1 MRRADLALYKCKLQ
15 LLQFG
20 LLDEAKYIDDITAK
34 TKNIADI
41 DPVDSE
47 DDSADTAH
55 MEKVIIMREKYTEQ
69 AIRKH
74 KLATVDI
81 RKGKHEGASEA
92 RREVIK
98 AFLKDMVKNRICQTC
113 KGISPNYRKDR
124 FVKIFEKSLSAK
136 DAAKMAQGRFKMEDA
151 LTIRIKEKNATKKKA
166 HETDE
171 GIADVDLS
179 PDEDDVGLEEEEEDA
194 EEDEGDGE
202 DLDENGD
209 VVMTDAATKSRK
221 SATKVAP
228 PQRYVTSIEVLAR
241 LSLLFEKEQEMIS
254 LLYNSRPQTKLSKPI
269 TADSFFLQVILVPPN
284 KYRPEARQGDG
295 GIAEAQ
301 ENSLYK
307 MILSASTK
315 VAQIHRELTNRPT
328 PGEDAVPPRRRD
340 ISELHE
346 ACVALQ
352 DCVNSMIDKDRNP
365 IRGAAGKR
373 NEDGIK
379 QKLEKKEG
387 LFRKNMM

>member
-1 MRRADLALYKCKLQ
+1 MRRADLGLYKCKLR

-20 LLDEAKYIDDITAK
+20 LLDEAKYIDDISAK
-34 TKNIADI
+34 TKNIPDVE
-41 DPVDSE
+41 PVDSE

-55 MEKVIIMREKYTEQ
+55 MEKVILMREKYTEQ

-74 KLATVDI
+74 KLATADI

-136 DAAKMAQGRFKMEDA
+136 DAAKMAQGHFKIEDA
-151 LTIRIKEKNATKKKA
+151 LTIRIKEKNATKKKV

-171 GIADVDLS
+171 GVADVDSS
-179 PDEDDVGLEEEEEDA
+179 PDEDDVGLEEEAED
-194 EEDEGDGE
+194 EEDEGSGE

-209 VVMTDAATKSRK
+209 VVMTDAAPKSK
-221 SATKVAP
+221 ISGKKVAP

-315 VAQIHRELTNRPT
+315 VAQIHRELANRHNPD
-328 PGEDAVPPRRRD
+328 EDTRPRRRD